1 MMNQLALFLVTRR
14 NWLAL
19 LAVMLLALSTLGL
32 PRLAFKNDY
41 RMFFS
46 EDNPELIAFENLQA
60 KFAAS
65 DNVFIV
71 LSARTGDLFTAPRL
85 AALELLTNRA
95 WSIPA
100 ARRVDSPANF
110 QHSEAVGDDLAV
122 EALVSHAERLNGD
135 GIALI
140 RKRMLNEPMLAHRL
154 ISPEGRTAGV
164 LVNLSLNEARRDE
177 QVLEIA
183 AAARKL
189 ATEIMAAYPDL
200 EVRLT
205 GSAMLDTAFHEAAE
219 ADVRLLI
226 PIMFLLA
233 LALAWWLLRSLAI
246 TLIIG
251 IIIGLSIMG
260 GLGLAGLLGI
270 SLSPSAMAAPN
281 IIMTLAVAD
290 SIHLL
295 VGWQNRLL
303 AGDSAKSAMQQVMST
318 HMPFVAFTT
327 LATVVSFLAM
337 NFSEAPPFRDLG
349 NITAL
354 GVIIAF
360 ALSIMLLPALAIALP
375 ARMAG
380 QPRTFLPAGLGR
392 LLTWIK
398 RAPRRIAVVGL
409 TVAVLVSQFLWLNS
423 LDDEYVKYFDTELS
437 FRQDTDWV
445 EERLSG
451 IYELEYELPANTPG
465 GIFDPAYLTQVDT
478 FAEWLRHQPEVNHV
492 FSLTD
497 ILRKLNRNF
506 HADNPAYFRIPETRE
521 QAAQFFLAYELALPN
536 RMDVND
542 RVDVSR
548 SSLRLTAALRNVSSN
563 QIRDLEARAQAWL
576 KANAP
581 TNLHVA
587 GTGTSL
593 LFANI
598 GARNI
603 VDMIEGEILALV
615 IVVLLLGVALRSFR
629 LGLLAMVPTL
639 LPAAVTFGIWGVFV
653 GQVGLASSVVAA
665 MTLGILADDTVHFL
679 GHYRRARVSQMNITA
694 AVEHAFSEAGQ
705 ALWITS
711 LVLIAGFSVLAFSHF
726 RINAD
731 LGLLTVVILVLG
743 LLADF
748 VLLPALLLTGEKK

>member
-1 MMNQLALFLVTRR
+1 MNSLALFLVARR
-14 NWLAL
+14 HWLAL
-19 LAVMLLALSTLGL
+19 LAVVLLALSTLGL

-46 EDNPELIAFENLQA
+46 KDNPELIAFENLQA

-65 DNVFIV
+65 DNVLIV
-71 LSARTGDLFTAPRL
+71 LSARTGDLFTTPRL
-85 AALELLTNRA
+85 AALETLTNRA
-95 WSIPA
+95 WSLPA
-100 ARRVDSPANF
+100 ARRVDSPTNF

-122 EALVSHAERLNGD
+122 EALVRHAGQLND
-135 GIALI
+135 EGIV
-140 RKRMLNEPMLAHRL
+140 RTRHRMLNEPMLLHRL

-164 LVNLSLNEARRDE
+164 VVSLALNEARRDE

-183 AAARKL
+183 AAARTL
-189 ATEIMAAYPDL
+189 ANEIMVANPDL

-226 PIMFLLA
+226 PIMFTLA
-233 LALAWWLLRSLAI
+233 LALSWWLLRSLAI
-246 TLIIG
+246 ALIIG
-251 IIIGLSIMG
+251 SMIGLSIMA

-303 AGDSAKSAMQQVMST
+303 AGDSAKLAMRQVMST
-318 HMPFVAFTT
+318 HLPFVAFTT
-327 LATVVSFLAM
+327 LATVVSFLTM

-354 GVIIAF
+354 GVMVAF
-360 ALSIMLLPALAIALP
+360 ALSFMLLPALAIALP
-375 ARMAG
+375 ARLAG
-380 QPRTFLPAGLGR
+380 RPRAFLPRGLDR
-392 LLTWIK
+392 LLAWIK
-398 RAPRRIAVVGL
+398 RAPRRIAVVGVIGAIL
-409 TVAVLVSQFLWLNS
+409 ASQLLWLNS

-437 FRQDTDWV
+437 FRQDTDWI
-445 EERLSG
+445 EERLTG
-451 IYELEYELPANTPG
+451 IYELEYELPANTQG
-465 GIFDPAYLTQVDT
+465 GIFDPGYLAEVDA
-478 FAEWLRHQPEVNHV
+478 FAEWLRQQPEVTHV

-506 HADNPAYFRIPETRE
+506 HADDPAYFRIPETRE

-536 RMDVND
+536 GMDVND
-542 RVDVSR
+542 RVDISR

-576 KANAP
+576 HANAP
-581 TNLHVA
+581 QNLHVA

-603 VDMIEGEILALV
+603 IDMIEGEVLALMM
-615 IVVLLLGVALRSFR
+615 VVLLLGAALRSIR

-639 LPAAVTFGIWGVFV
+639 LPAAVTFGIWGVAV

-679 GHYRRARVSQMNITA
+679 GHYRRARVALMNITA